1 MSTVT
6 VVRKEGYA
14 AIACDT
20 LTKWGTGME
29 PAGYVTNH
37 DKIIRV
43 GDSFVAV
50 TGAVTFR
57 HALEEFFGAPG
68 APTTLHT
75 PMQIFRAWQ
84 QLHVALKEQYFLL
97 PDEDKDEGLES
108 SRIDVLIANPAGIFG
123 VSAHRTVQEFSKFY
137 AYGSGA
143 DYALGALY
151 TIYDTAGRSAEELAR
166 FGVQAAAEF
175 DDGTGL
181 PIISYAVRLD
191 PDRRKG

>member
-6 VVRKEGYA
+6 VVRKQGHA

-20 LTKWGTGME
+20 LTKWGTGLE
-29 PAGYVTNH
+29 PASYVANH

-43 GDSFVAV
+43 GDSLIAV

-57 HALEEFFGAPG
+57 HALEDFFGASE
-68 APTTLHT
+68 APTHLHS
-75 PMQIFRAWQ
+75 PLQIFRAWQ
-84 QLHVALKEQYFLL
+84 QLHAALKEQYFLL
-97 PDEDKDEGLES
+97 PEEDKDEGLES

-151 TIYDTAGRSAEELAR
+151 TTYDTPDRSAEELAR
-166 FGVQAAAEF
+166 LAVQAAAEF
-175 DDGTGL
+175 DDATGL
-181 PIISYAVRLD
+181 PIISYTVPLAA
-191 PDRRKG
+191 DRSAF

>member
-1 MSTVT
+1 VSTVT
-6 VVRKEGYA
+6 VVRKQGYA
-14 AIACDT
+14 VIACDT
-20 LTKWGTGME
+20 LTKWGTGLE
-29 PAGYVTNH
+29 PASYVANH

-57 HALEEFFGAPG
+57 HALEDFFGTAEAP
-68 APTTLHT
+68 PLLHS
-75 PMQIFRAWQ
+75 PLQIFRVWQ
-84 QLHVALKEQYFLL
+84 QLHAALKEQYFLL
-97 PDEDKDEGLES
+97 PEEDKDEGLES

-151 TIYDTAGRSAEELAR
+151 TTYDTSDRSAEELAR
-166 FGVQAAAEF
+166 LAVQAAAEF
-175 DDGTGL
+175 DDATGL
-181 PIISYAVRLD
+181 PIISYTVPLRA
-191 PDRRKG
+191 DRNAL

>member
-6 VVRKEGYA
+6 VVRKDGYS

-20 LTKWGTGME
+20 LTKWGTGKE
-29 PAGYVTNH
+29 PAAYIANH

-43 GDSFVAV
+43 GDSFVAI

-57 HALEEFFGAPG
+57 HALEEFFGAPD
-68 APTTLHT
+68 APTRLHS
-75 PMQIFRAWQ
+75 PLQIFRAWQ
-84 QLHVALKEQYFLL
+84 QLHTALKEQYFLL
-97 PDEDKDEGLES
+97 PEEDKDEGLES

-151 TIYDTAGRSAEELAR
+151 STYDTPGRSAEELAR
-166 FGVQAAAEF
+166 FGVEAAAEF
-175 DDGTGL
+175 DDGTAL
-181 PIISYAVRLD
+181 PIVSYAVRLD
-191 PDRRKG
+191 KN